1 MRFVV
6 VAGVLCPLIVGL
18 GYTYSQET
26 SVPTFLTAA
35 VERGSIS
42 TLVKA
47 SGSVEAVV
55 SVDVSSQLSGRIA
68 EVFVNFN
75 DAIKAGQPIAQIDQE
90 IFAARV
96 NEAKAAL
103 RVARATAQLQKA
115 ALQRATVAVTNAR
128 TAKKLAEAQSAAN
141 KARQDEVERDFR
153 RKLELARTG
162 SGTERDLSQM
172 RALRDAGAA
181 DLRASLEQIQM
192 KAEAIAI
199 AEAEKRMAEANLENA
214 QAVVEQRQAALD
226 QARLDLDRTV
236 LRAPIDGIIIK
247 RDVNPGQTVAVSL
260 EAKTLFKV
268 ANDLREM
275 EVHGKIDEADVGQLK
290 PGQATQF
297 TVDAYPDRTFSGQVL
312 QIRKAPE
319 VVQNVVTYTTI
330 VSAPNP
336 DLLLLPG
343 MTAQLRIV
351 VSDSGGILKIPSQA
365 LRFRP
370 SGAGAASGPQSANQA
385 ISSTASATV
394 WLVGDDG
401 RPNPVAVRLGASDE
415 TGAALLEGSLTE
427 GQQVIIGVASA
438 FALDFEMDFRM
449 PPLLRTVGIS
459 KHYPS
464 GETIIRAVS
473 NVSLLIER
481 GEFVAIRGRS
491 GSGKSTLM
499 NLLGLLERPDSGE
512 YALKGREVAKL
523 SEDTRAAIRSQE
535 LGFIF
540 QLPALLPR
548 ATALENVEL
557 PLVYAGV
564 ARSERRRTAKDA
576 LDRVG
581 LADRSHH
588 WPNQLSGG
596 EQQRVVIARAMV
608 NDPALILADEPT
620 GSLDSSTSDEILS
633 LFEGLHRDGHTI
645 IMVTHAT
652 DVADRARR
660 QITLH
665 DGRIV
670 EDAVTSGNSSLP
682 NAVTLDS
689 SQ

>member
-6 VAGVLCPLIVGL
+6 VAGLLCALMVGL
-18 GYTYSQET
+18 GYTYGQE
-26 SVPTFLTAA
+26 SPVPTFLTAA

-47 SGSVEAVV
+47 SGTVEAVV

-75 DAIKAGQPIAQIDQE
+75 DTITAGQPIAQIDQE

-96 NEAKAAL
+96 NEARAAL
-103 RVARATAQLQKA
+103 RVARATAEVQKA
-115 ALQRATVAVTNAR
+115 ALERAK
-128 TAKKLAEAQSAAN
+128 TAEKLAQAQSAAN
-141 KARQDEVERDFR
+141 KARQDELERDLL

-162 SGTERDLSQM
+162 SGTERDLSQV

-199 AEAEKRMAEANLENA
+199 AEAERHMAEANLENA

-226 QARLDLDRTV
+226 QAGLDLNRTV

-260 EAKTLFKV
+260 EAKTLFKI

-290 PGQATQF
+290 VGQTAQF
-297 TVDAYPDRTFSGQVL
+297 TVDAYPNRTFSGQVV

-351 VSDSGGILKIPSQA
+351 VSITGEILKIPSQA

-370 SGAGAASGPQSANQA
+370 DGAGAASGRQSVNQA
-385 ISSTASATV
+385 ASSRASATV

-401 RPNPVAVRLGASDE
+401 RPNPVAVKLGASDDAS
-415 TGAALLEGSLTE
+415 AALSEGALEE
-427 GQQVIIGVASA
+427 GQQVIIGTA
-438 FALDFEMDFRM
+438 
-449 PPLLRTVGIS
+449 
-459 KHYPS
+459 
-464 GETIIRAVS
+464 
-473 NVSLLIER
+473 N
-481 GEFVAIRGRS
+481 
-491 GSGKSTLM
+491 
-499 NLLGLLERPDSGE
+499 
-512 YALKGREVAKL
+512 
-523 SEDTRAAIRSQE
+523 SQKQGGYFGVR
-535 LGFIF
+535 LGF
-540 QLPALLPR
+540 
-548 ATALENVEL
+548 
-557 PLVYAGV
+557 
-564 ARSERRRTAKDA
+564 
-576 LDRVG
+576 
-581 LADRSHH
+581 
-588 WPNQLSGG
+588 
-596 EQQRVVIARAMV
+596 
-608 NDPALILADEPT
+608 
-620 GSLDSSTSDEILS
+620 
-633 LFEGLHRDGHTI
+633 
-645 IMVTHAT
+645 
-652 DVADRARR
+652 
-660 QITLH
+660 
-665 DGRIV
+665 
-670 EDAVTSGNSSLP
+670 
-682 NAVTLDS
+682 
-689 SQ
+689 

>member
-6 VAGVLCPLIVGL
+6 VAGVLCALIVGL

-75 DAIKAGQPIAQIDQE
+75 DTIKAGQPIAQIDQE

-103 RVARATAQLQKA
+103 RVARATAQVEKA
-115 ALQRATVAVTNAR
+115 ALERAQVAVTNAQ
-128 TAKKLAEAQSAAN
+128 TAEKLAEAQSAAN
-141 KARQDEVERDFR
+141 KARQDEVERDHL

-162 SGTERDLSQM
+162 SGTERDLSQV

-260 EAKTLFKV
+260 EAKTLFKI

-290 PGQATQF
+290 PGQPTQF
-297 TVDAYPDRTFSGQVL
+297 TVDAYPDRTCTG
-312 QIRKAPE
+312 
-319 VVQNVVTYTTI
+319 
-330 VSAPNP
+330 
-336 DLLLLPG
+336 
-343 MTAQLRIV
+343 
-351 VSDSGGILKIPSQA
+351 QA

-370 SGAGAASGPQSANQA
+370 NGGAGPPSGRQSVNPAV
-385 ISSTASATV
+385 SSKASATV
-394 WLVGDDG
+394 WLIGNDG
-401 RPNPVAVRLGASDE
+401 RPNPVAVRLGASDDSS
-415 TGAALLEGSLTE
+415 AALLEGALNE
-427 GQQVIIGVASA
+427 GQQVIIGIANSQQQRGY
-438 FALDFEMDFRM
+438 F
-449 PPLLRTVGIS
+449 GI
-459 KHYPS
+459 
-464 GETIIRAVS
+464 R
-473 NVSLLIER
+473 
-481 GEFVAIRGRS
+481 
-491 GSGKSTLM
+491 
-499 NLLGLLERPDSGE
+499 
-512 YALKGREVAKL
+512 
-523 SEDTRAAIRSQE
+523 
-535 LGFIF
+535 LGF
-540 QLPALLPR
+540 
-548 ATALENVEL
+548 
-557 PLVYAGV
+557 
-564 ARSERRRTAKDA
+564 
-576 LDRVG
+576 
-581 LADRSHH
+581 
-588 WPNQLSGG
+588 
-596 EQQRVVIARAMV
+596 
-608 NDPALILADEPT
+608 
-620 GSLDSSTSDEILS
+620 
-633 LFEGLHRDGHTI
+633 
-645 IMVTHAT
+645 
-652 DVADRARR
+652 
-660 QITLH
+660 
-665 DGRIV
+665 
-670 EDAVTSGNSSLP
+670 
-682 NAVTLDS
+682 
-689 SQ
+689 